1 MVRITRTAIS
11 CLALFGLG
19 LAVAANGKPAQAQE
33 YPSRPITFVH
43 GFAAG
48 GTADAISRILA
59 QPMSEMLKVPV
70 IVEPRPGAGGNNA
83 SRSVANAAP
92 DGYTIGLPTGGHAV
106 SAGLY
111 KSLPFHPID
120 SFEMVSTV
128 VYYAF
133 SVAVQANFPVKDMK
147 GLIEYAKANP
157 GKLDYGSA
165 GIGSTHHLTGEL
177 LSSVAGIQWN
187 HVPYRGEAAAFTGLL
202 TGELPVII
210 ATNVT
215 VLPQVASGKLRALA
229 VSSSTRF
236 KNLPDVPTI
245 AESGLPGFDVRTWA
259 GVFAPKGTPAP
270 VVAKLNDTIQKA
282 IARPEVKARLEEVV
296 GGDVQ
301 GSTPAEM
308 KAMVAREAAR
318 WTDVI
323 KKANIPQQE

>member
-1 MVRITRTAIS
+1 MRGLVA
-11 CLALFGLG
+11 LASLG
-19 LAVAANGKPAQAQE
+19 LTVATALPAVAQD

-59 QPMSEMLKVPV
+59 QPMSEILKQPI
-70 IVEPRPGAGGNNA
+70 IVEQRPGAGGNNA
-83 SRSVANAAP
+83 SRVVANAAP

-111 KSLPFHPID
+111 KNLPFHPVD

-133 SVAVQANFPVKDMK
+133 AIAVKPDFPAQDMK
-147 GLIEYAKANP
+147 GLLAYAKANP
-157 GKLDYGSA
+157 GKVDYGSA

-177 LSSVAGIQWN
+177 LASVAGIQWN

-202 TGELPVII
+202 SGELPVII
-210 ATNVT
+210 ATTVT
-215 VLPQVASGKLRALA
+215 VQPQLASGKLRALA
-229 VSSSTRF
+229 VSSPTRF
-236 KNLPDVPTI
+236 KGMPNVPTV
-245 AESGLPGFDVRTWA
+245 AESALPGFDVRTWA

-270 VVAKLNDTIQKA
+270 IVAKLNAAIQQS

-308 KAMVAREAAR
+308 KDMVAKESAR
-318 WTDVI
+318 WTEVI

>member
-1 MVRITRTAIS
+1 MRGLVA
-11 CLALFGLG
+11 LAGLG
-19 LAVAANGKPAQAQE
+19 LGLSIAVAAPLAVAQE
-33 YPSRPITFVH
+33 FPTRPITLIH

-59 QPMSEMLKVPV
+59 QPMGEILKQP
-70 IVEPRPGAGGNNA
+70 IVVEQRPGAGGNNA
-83 SRSVANAAP
+83 SRAVASAAP

-111 KSLPFHPID
+111 KSLPFHPVD

-133 SVAVQANFPVKDMK
+133 AIAAKPDFPASDMK
-147 GLIEYAKANP
+147 GLIAYAKANP

-165 GIGSTHHLTGEL
+165 GVGSTHHLTGEL
-177 LSSVAGIQWN
+177 LASVAGIQWN

-202 TGELPVII
+202 SGDLPIII
-210 ATNVT
+210 ATTVT
-215 VLPQVASGKLRALA
+215 VAPQLKAGKLKALA
-229 VSSSTRF
+229 VSSPSRF
-236 KNLPDVPTI
+236 RDMPNVPTV
-245 AESGLPGFDVRTWA
+245 AEAAVPGFDVRTWA

-270 VVAKLNDTIQKA
+270 VVAKLNSAIQQSL
-282 IARPEVKARLEEVV
+282 ARPDVKARLEEVV

-301 GSTPAEM
+301 GSTPDAM
-308 KAMVAREAAR
+308 KQMVASEAAR
-318 WTDVI
+318 WTEVI

>member
-1 MVRITRTAIS
+1 MRRIAA
-11 CLALFGLG
+11 LAGAVFSASV
-19 LAVAANGKPAQAQE
+19 LASPLAAAAD
-33 YPSRPITFVH
+33 YPTRPITLVH

-48 GTADAISRILA
+48 GTADVISRLVA
-59 QPMSEMLKVPV
+59 QPLSEILKQPV
-70 IVEPRPGAGGNNA
+70 IVEQRPGAGGNNA

-111 KSLPFHPID
+111 KNLPFHPVD
-120 SFEMVSTV
+120 SFEMISTV

-133 SVAVQANFPVKDMK
+133 AVAVKPDFPANSMK
-147 GLIEYAKANP
+147 ELLAYAKANP

-177 LSSVAGIQWN
+177 LGSVAGIQWN

-202 TGELPVII
+202 SGDLPIII
-210 ATNVT
+210 ATTVT
-215 VLPQVASGKLRALA
+215 VQPQLTAGKLKALA
-229 VSSSTRF
+229 VSSPTRF
-236 KNLPDVPTI
+236 RGMPNVPTV
-245 AESGLPGFDVRTWA
+245 AESALPGFDVRTWA
-259 GVFAPKGTPAP
+259 GLFAPKGTPKEIIAQ
-270 VVAKLNDTIQKA
+270 LNSAVQQA
-282 IARPEVKARLEEVV
+282 LARPEVKSKIEEIV

-301 GSTPAEM
+301 GSTPEAM
-308 KAMVAREAAR
+308 RTMVASEAAR

>member
-1 MVRITRTAIS
+1 MRG
-11 CLALFGLG
+11 LFAVAGLG
-19 LAVAANGKPAQAQE
+19 LGLSIAAAAPLAVAQDF
-33 YPSRPITFVH
+33 PSRPITLIH

-59 QPMSEMLKVPV
+59 QPMGEILKQP
-70 IVEPRPGAGGNNA
+70 IVVEQRPGAGGNNA
-83 SRSVANAAP
+83 SRAVATAAP

-111 KSLPFHPID
+111 KSLPFHPVD

-133 SVAVQANFPVKDMK
+133 SIAAKPDFPANDMK
-147 GLIEYAKANP
+147 GLIAYAKANP

-165 GIGSTHHLTGEL
+165 GVGSTHHLTGEL
-177 LSSVAGIQWN
+177 LGSVAGIQWN

-202 TGELPVII
+202 SGDLPIII
-210 ATNVT
+210 ATTVT
-215 VLPQVASGKLRALA
+215 VAPQLKAGKLKALA
-229 VSSSTRF
+229 VSSPTRF
-236 KNLPDVPTI
+236 RDMPTVPTV
-245 AESGLPGFDVRTWA
+245 AESALPGFDVRTWA
-259 GVFAPKGTPAP
+259 GIFAPKGTPAP
-270 VVAKLNDTIQKA
+270 IVARLNAAIQQSL
-282 IARPEVKARLEEVV
+282 ARPDVKARLEEVV

-301 GSTPAEM
+301 GSTPEAM
-308 KAMVAREAAR
+308 KTMVASEAAR

>member
-1 MVRITRTAIS
+1 MRRTIATAGLS
-11 CLALFGLG
+11 LG
-19 LAVAANGKPAQAQE
+19 LAIAVAAPQALAQDF
-33 YPSRPITFVH
+33 PTRPITLIH

-59 QPMSEMLKVPV
+59 QPMGEILKQPI
-70 IVEPRPGAGGNNA
+70 IVEQRPGAGGNNA
-83 SRSVANAAP
+83 SRAVATAAP

-111 KSLPFHPID
+111 KSLPFHPVD

-133 SVAVQANFPVKDMK
+133 AVAAKPDFPANDMK
-147 GLIEYAKANP
+147 GLIAYAKANP

-165 GIGSTHHLTGEL
+165 GVGSTHHLTGEL
-177 LSSVAGIQWN
+177 LASVAGIQWN

-202 TGELPVII
+202 SGDLPIII
-210 ATNVT
+210 ATAVT
-215 VLPQVASGKLRALA
+215 VAPQLKAGKLKALA
-229 VSSSTRF
+229 VSSPTRF
-236 KNLPDVPTI
+236 RDMPNVPTI
-245 AESGLPGFDVRTWA
+245 AESALPGFDVRTWA

-270 VVAKLNDTIQKA
+270 IVAKLNSAIQQS
-282 IARPEVKARLEEVV
+282 IARPDVKARLEEVV
-296 GGDVQ
+296 GGEAQ
-301 GSTPAEM
+301 ASTPEAM
-308 KAMVAREAAR
+308 KKMVASEAAR

>member
-1 MVRITRTAIS
+1 MRTLFAI
-11 CLALFGLG
+11 AGLG
-19 LAVAANGKPAQAQE
+19 LGLTVAAAPPAVAQDF
-33 YPSRPITFVH
+33 PSRPITLIH

-59 QPMSEMLKVPV
+59 QPMGEILKQP
-70 IVEPRPGAGGNNA
+70 IVVEQRPGAGGNNA
-83 SRSVANAAP
+83 SRAVASAAP

-111 KSLPFHPID
+111 KSLPFHPVD

-133 SVAVQANFPVKDMK
+133 AIAAKPDFPANDMK
-147 GLIEYAKANP
+147 GLIAYAKANP

-165 GIGSTHHLTGEL
+165 GVGSTHHLTGEL
-177 LSSVAGIQWN
+177 LASVAGMQWN

-202 TGELPVII
+202 SGDLPIII
-210 ATNVT
+210 ATAVT
-215 VLPQVASGKLRALA
+215 VAPQLKAGKLKALA
-229 VSSSTRF
+229 VSSPTRF
-236 KNLPDVPTI
+236 RDMPTVPTV
-245 AESGLPGFDVRTWA
+245 AESALPGFDVRTWA

-270 VVAKLNDTIQKA
+270 VVAKLNSAIQQSL
-282 IARPEVKARLEEVV
+282 ARPDVKARLEEVV

-301 GSTPAEM
+301 GSTPDAM
-308 KAMVAREAAR
+308 KTMVASEAAR
-318 WTDVI
+318 WTEVI

>member
-1 MVRITRTAIS
+1 MRRTIA
-11 CLALFGLG
+11 LAGLSLG
-19 LAVAANGKPAQAQE
+19 LAIVAAAPQAFAQDF
-33 YPSRPITFVH
+33 PSRPITLIH

-48 GTADAISRILA
+48 GTADTISRILA
-59 QPMSEMLKVPV
+59 QPMGEILKQP
-70 IVEPRPGAGGNNA
+70 IVVEQRPGAGGNNA
-83 SRSVANAAP
+83 SRAVATAAP

-111 KSLPFHPID
+111 KSLPFHPVD

-133 SVAVQANFPVKDMK
+133 AVAAKPDFPANDMK
-147 GLIEYAKANP
+147 GLIAYAKANP

-177 LSSVAGIQWN
+177 LASVAGIQWN

-202 TGELPVII
+202 SGDLPIII
-210 ATNVT
+210 ATTVT
-215 VLPQVASGKLRALA
+215 VAPQLRAGKLKALA
-229 VSSSTRF
+229 VSSPTRF
-236 KNLPDVPTI
+236 RDMPNVPTV
-245 AESGLPGFDVRTWA
+245 AESALPGFDVRTWA

-270 VVAKLNDTIQKA
+270 VVAKLNAAIQQSL
-282 IARPEVKARLEEVV
+282 ARPDVKARLEEVV

-301 GSTPAEM
+301 GSTPEAM
-308 KAMVAREAAR
+308 KAMVASEAAR

>member
-1 MVRITRTAIS
+1 MRRTIA
-11 CLALFGLG
+11 LAGLSLG
-19 LAVAANGKPAQAQE
+19 LAIVAAAPHAFAQDF
-33 YPSRPITFVH
+33 PSRPITLIH

-48 GTADAISRILA
+48 GTADTISRILA
-59 QPMSEMLKVPV
+59 QPMGEILKQP
-70 IVEPRPGAGGNNA
+70 IVVEQRPGAGGNNA
-83 SRSVANAAP
+83 SRAVATATP

-111 KSLPFHPID
+111 KSLPFHPVD

-133 SVAVQANFPVKDMK
+133 AVAAKPDFPANDMK
-147 GLIEYAKANP
+147 GLIAYAKANP

-177 LSSVAGIQWN
+177 LASVAGIQWN

-202 TGELPVII
+202 SGDLPIII
-210 ATNVT
+210 ATTVT
-215 VLPQVASGKLRALA
+215 VAPQLRAGKLKALA
-229 VSSSTRF
+229 VSSPTRF
-236 KNLPDVPTI
+236 RDMPNVPTV
-245 AESGLPGFDVRTWA
+245 AESALPGFDVRTWA
-259 GVFAPKGTPAP
+259 GIFAPKGTPAP
-270 VVAKLNDTIQKA
+270 VVAKLNSAIQQSL
-282 IARPEVKARLEEVV
+282 ARPDVKARLEEVV

-301 GSTPAEM
+301 GSTPEAM
-308 KAMVAREAAR
+308 KAMVASEAAR

>member
-1 MVRITRTAIS
+1 MRGLVA
-11 CLALFGLG
+11 LAGLSLG
-19 LAVAANGKPAQAQE
+19 VSIAAAAPLAVAQE
-33 YPSRPITFVH
+33 FPSRPITLIH

-59 QPMSEMLKVPV
+59 QPMGEILKQP
-70 IVEPRPGAGGNNA
+70 IVVEQRPGAGGNNA
-83 SRSVANAAP
+83 SRAVATAAP

-133 SVAVQANFPVKDMK
+133 AVAAKPDFPANDMK
-147 GLIEYAKANP
+147 GLIAYAKANP

-165 GIGSTHHLTGEL
+165 GVGSTHHLTGEL
-177 LSSVAGIQWN
+177 LASVAGIQWN

-202 TGELPVII
+202 SGDLPIII
-210 ATNVT
+210 ATAVT
-215 VLPQVASGKLRALA
+215 VAPQLKAGKLKALA
-229 VSSSTRF
+229 VSSPTRF
-236 KNLPDVPTI
+236 RDMPNVPTI
-245 AESGLPGFDVRTWA
+245 AESALPGFDVRTWA
-259 GVFAPKGTPAP
+259 GIFAPKGTPAP
-270 VVAKLNDTIQKA
+270 VVAKLNAAIQQS

-296 GGDVQ
+296 GGEVQ
-301 GSTPAEM
+301 GSTPEAM
-308 KAMVAREAAR
+308 KKMVASEAAR

>member
-1 MVRITRTAIS
+1 MRG
-11 CLALFGLG
+11 LFAVAGLG
-19 LAVAANGKPAQAQE
+19 LGLSIAAAAPLAMAQDF
-33 YPSRPITFVH
+33 PSRPITLIH

-59 QPMSEMLKVPV
+59 QPMGEILKQP
-70 IVEPRPGAGGNNA
+70 IVVEQRPGAGGNNA
-83 SRSVANAAP
+83 SRAVASAAP

-111 KSLPFHPID
+111 KSLPFHPVD

-133 SVAVQANFPVKDMK
+133 AIAAKPDFPANDMK
-147 GLIEYAKANP
+147 GLIAYAKANP

-165 GIGSTHHLTGEL
+165 GVGSTHHLTGEL
-177 LSSVAGIQWN
+177 LASVAGIQWN

-202 TGELPVII
+202 SGDLPIII
-210 ATNVT
+210 ATAVT
-215 VLPQVASGKLRALA
+215 VAPQLKAGKLKALA
-229 VSSSTRF
+229 VSSPTRF
-236 KNLPDVPTI
+236 RDMPTVPTV
-245 AESGLPGFDVRTWA
+245 AEAALPGFDVRTWA
-259 GVFAPKGTPAP
+259 GIFAPKGTPAP
-270 VVAKLNDTIQKA
+270 VVAKLNAAIQQSL
-282 IARPEVKARLEEVV
+282 ARPDVKARLEEVV

-301 GSTPAEM
+301 GSTPEAM
-308 KAMVAREAAR
+308 KKMVASEAAR

>member
-1 MVRITRTAIS
+1 MRRTIA
-11 CLALFGLG
+11 LAGLSLG
-19 LAVAANGKPAQAQE
+19 LAIAAAAPQAFAQDF
-33 YPSRPITFVH
+33 PSRPITLIH

-48 GTADAISRILA
+48 GTADTISRILA
-59 QPMSEMLKVPV
+59 QPMGEILKQP
-70 IVEPRPGAGGNNA
+70 IVVEQRPGAGGNNA
-83 SRSVANAAP
+83 SRAVATAAP

-111 KSLPFHPID
+111 KSLPFHPVD

-133 SVAVQANFPVKDMK
+133 AVAAKPDFPANDMK
-147 GLIEYAKANP
+147 GLLAYAKANP

-177 LSSVAGIQWN
+177 LASVAGIQWN

-202 TGELPVII
+202 SGDLPIII
-210 ATNVT
+210 ATTVT
-215 VLPQVASGKLRALA
+215 VAPQLKAGKLKALA
-229 VSSSTRF
+229 VSSPTRF
-236 KNLPDVPTI
+236 RDMPNVPTV
-245 AESGLPGFDVRTWA
+245 AESALPGFDVRTWA

-270 VVAKLNDTIQKA
+270 VVAKLNAAIQQS
-282 IARPEVKARLEEVV
+282 IARPDVKARLEEVV

-301 GSTPAEM
+301 GSTPEAM
-308 KAMVAREAAR
+308 KAMVASEAAR

>member
-1 MVRITRTAIS
+1 MRG
-11 CLALFGLG
+11 LFAVAGLG
-19 LAVAANGKPAQAQE
+19 LGLSIAAAAPLAVAQDF
-33 YPSRPITFVH
+33 PSRPITLIH

-59 QPMSEMLKVPV
+59 QPMGEILKQP
-70 IVEPRPGAGGNNA
+70 IVVEQRPGAGGNNA
-83 SRSVANAAP
+83 SRAVASAAP

-111 KSLPFHPID
+111 KSLPFHPVD

-133 SVAVQANFPVKDMK
+133 AIAAKPDFPANDMK
-147 GLIEYAKANP
+147 GLIAYAKANP

-165 GIGSTHHLTGEL
+165 GVGSTHHLTGEL
-177 LSSVAGIQWN
+177 LASVAGIQWN

-202 TGELPVII
+202 SGDLPIII
-210 ATNVT
+210 ATAVT
-215 VLPQVASGKLRALA
+215 VAPQLKAGKLKALA
-229 VSSSTRF
+229 VSSPARF
-236 KNLPDVPTI
+236 RDMPTVPTV
-245 AESGLPGFDVRTWA
+245 AEAALPGFDVRTWA
-259 GVFAPKGTPAP
+259 GIFAPKGTPAP
-270 VVAKLNDTIQKA
+270 VVAKLNSAIQQSL
-282 IARPEVKARLEEVV
+282 ARPDVKARLEEVV

-301 GSTPAEM
+301 GSTPEAM
-308 KAMVAREAAR
+308 KKMVASEVAR

>member
-1 MVRITRTAIS
+1 MRGILAI
-11 CLALFGLG
+11 AGLG
-19 LAVAANGKPAQAQE
+19 LGLSLAVAAPRAVAQE
-33 YPSRPITFVH
+33 FPSRPITLIH

-59 QPMSEMLKVPV
+59 QPMGEILKQPV
-70 IVEPRPGAGGNNA
+70 VVEQRPGAGGNNA
-83 SRSVANAAP
+83 SRVVATAAP

-111 KSLPFHPID
+111 KTLPFHPVD
-120 SFEMVSTV
+120 SFEMISTV

-133 SVAVQANFPVKDMK
+133 AIAAKPDFPANDMK
-147 GLIEYAKANP
+147 GLIAYAKANP

-165 GIGSTHHLTGEL
+165 GVGSTHHLTGEL
-177 LSSVAGIQWN
+177 LASVAGIQWN

-202 TGELPVII
+202 SGDLPVII
-210 ATNVT
+210 ATTVT
-215 VLPQVASGKLRALA
+215 VAPQLKAGKLKALA
-229 VSSSTRF
+229 VSSPTRF
-236 KNLPDVPTI
+236 RDMPTVPTV
-245 AESGLPGFDVRTWA
+245 AESALPGFDVRTWA

-270 VVAKLNDTIQKA
+270 VVAKLNAAIQQSL
-282 IARPEVKARLEEVV
+282 ARPEVKARLEEVV

-301 GSTPAEM
+301 GSTPEAM
-308 KAMVAREAAR
+308 KTMVAAEAAR

>member
-1 MVRITRTAIS
+1 MRG
-11 CLALFGLG
+11 LFAVAGLG
-19 LAVAANGKPAQAQE
+19 LGLSIAAAAPLAVAQDF
-33 YPSRPITFVH
+33 PSRPITLIH

-59 QPMSEMLKVPV
+59 QPMGEILKQP
-70 IVEPRPGAGGNNA
+70 IVVEQRPGAGGNNA
-83 SRSVANAAP
+83 SRAVATAAP

-111 KSLPFHPID
+111 KSLPFHPVD

-133 SVAVQANFPVKDMK
+133 AIAAKPDFPANDMK
-147 GLIEYAKANP
+147 GLIAYAKANP

-165 GIGSTHHLTGEL
+165 GVGSTHHLTGEL
-177 LSSVAGIQWN
+177 LASVAGIQWN

-202 TGELPVII
+202 SGDLPIII
-210 ATNVT
+210 ATAVT
-215 VLPQVASGKLRALA
+215 VAPQLKAGKLKALA
-229 VSSSTRF
+229 VSSPTRF
-236 KNLPDVPTI
+236 RDMPTVPTV
-245 AESGLPGFDVRTWA
+245 AESALPGFDVRTWA
-259 GVFAPKGTPAP
+259 GIFAPKGTPAP
-270 VVAKLNDTIQKA
+270 VVARLNSAIQQSL
-282 IARPEVKARLEEVV
+282 ARPDVKARLEEVV

-301 GSTPAEM
+301 GSTPEAM
-308 KAMVAREAAR
+308 KKMVASEAAR